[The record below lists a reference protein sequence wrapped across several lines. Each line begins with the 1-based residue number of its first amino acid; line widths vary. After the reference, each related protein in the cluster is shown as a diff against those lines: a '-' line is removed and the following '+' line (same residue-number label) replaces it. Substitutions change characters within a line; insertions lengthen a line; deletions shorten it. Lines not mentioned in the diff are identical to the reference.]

1 MSSNRLTKM
10 GAVETAQEDTEVST
24 SLIKRVYYAARDG
37 MAIVLY
43 GLLSDKPPGHI
54 DYLINQKVLEDGQR
68 CTSLIIAARYGHD
81 RVVKMLIDK
90 FKPDLEQE
98 GIVKFDGYVIDGATA
113 LWCAAGAGHLN
124 VVKTLVK
131 AGADVNH
138 PTKTNSTPLR
148 AACFDGRLD
157 IVKYLID
164 HGANIHISNKFNNT
178 CLMIAAYK
186 GHLDVVNFL
195 LKNNADPNEK
205 ALCGGTALYFAAEC
219 GHTQIVSE
227 LLSYGTKIT
236 KNVSGMTPLIAA
248 AERTRTPVVE
258 CLAARTEVTKREVI
272 DAYEL
277 LGASYANDKDWYNLT
292 LAYMYL
298 HKAMK
303 LRYSDPN
310 DIVYKELGE
319 TVKAYENWKECDTL
333 EKLESIKNNPNALH
347 MESLA
352 IRERILGCNNPE
364 LPHPIIFRGAVFAD
378 NARFDRC
385 IDLWLHALKLRQL
398 NNISA
403 VKDLLRFA
411 QVFSQMIHVG
421 VDLDFSQVINVLE
434 ACVTE
439 LGRNKSKMQNPDPMD
454 GIDQYIEEIES
465 NITTTLYILTILTKL
480 MTLNEKNY
488 NEADVSKA
496 HYLVHKLCALQ
507 VKMRDGQTLLHLAV
521 NSETPV
527 DDFHTNDVCKFPCAA
542 TAKLLVR
549 CGADVNAMDDER
561 NTPLHVIVCYKKAT
575 SDFMTLYSIIM
586 ELIEAGAH
594 IDTVNSNG
602 KTPYESV
609 ATGVAEIVLR
619 THTKLSLKC
628 MAAKAVKTYNLSYCG
643 NVPRS
648 LESFIELHGPG
659 LNQG

>member
-1 MSSNRLTKM
+1 MSYKKLTNM
-10 GAVETAQEDTEVST
+10 GSTEIAQEDTEISL
-24 SLIKRVYYAARDG
+24 SLITRLYYAARDG

-43 GLLSDKPPGHI
+43 GLLSDKPPGKI
-54 DYLINQKVLEDGQR
+54 DYLINQKVLEDGQK
-68 CTSLIIAARYGHD
+68 CTLLIIAARYGHV
-81 RVVKMLIDK
+81 RVVKTLIDK

-98 GIVKFDGYVIDGATA
+98 GIVKFDEYVIDGATA
-113 LWCAAGAGHLN
+113 LWCAAGAGHLKT
-124 VVKTLVK
+124 VKTLVK

-148 AACFDGRLD
+148 AACFEGRLD

-164 HGANIHISNKFNNT
+164 HGANVHISNKFNNT
-178 CLMIAAYK
+178 CLMIAANN

-205 ALCGGTALYFAAEC
+205 ALCGRTALHFAAEC

-248 AERTRTPVVE
+248 AERTCTSVVE
-258 CLAARTEVTKREVI
+258 FLAARTEVTKREVI

-277 LGASYANDKDWYNLT
+277 LGASYANDKDLYNLT
-292 LAYMYL
+292 LAYTYL
-298 HKAMK
+298 HKAME

-310 DIVYKELGE
+310 DIVHKELGE
-319 TVKAYENWKECDTL
+319 TVKAYEHWRECDTL
-333 EKLESIKNNPNALH
+333 EKLENIKNNPNSLH

-352 IRERILGCNNPE
+352 IRERILGPDNPE

-398 NNISA
+398 HNISA

-421 VDLDFSQVINVLE
+421 VDPDFSQVINVLE

-439 LGRNKSKMQNPDPMD
+439 LGRNKNKMHNPDPID
-454 GIDQYIEEIES
+454 GIDQYMEEMES
-465 NITTTLYILTILTKL
+465 NITTTLYILTILSKL
-480 MTLNEKNY
+480 ITLNEKYY

-496 HYLVHKLCALQ
+496 RYLVHKLCALK
-507 VKMRDGQTLLHLAV
+507 VKMRDGQTFLHLAV

-527 DDFHTNDVCKFPCAA
+527 DDFHTDDVCKFPCAD
-542 TAKLLVR
+542 TAKLLIQ
-549 CGADVNAMDDER
+549 CGANVNAMDDER
-561 NTPLHVIVCYKKAT
+561 NTPLHVIVCYRRVT
-575 SDFMTLYSIIM
+575 NDFMTLYSIIM

-594 IDTVNSNG
+594 IDAVNSNG

-609 ATGVAEIVLR
+609 ATGVAEILLR

-643 NVPRS
+643 NVPRI